1 MKTKTSLACIIDDDG
16 MYIRLLKKIIEAR
29 KLCDNLFIFNN
40 GKESIDYFE
49 AILKNLHEEEVP
61 ENIMFIDLNMPI
73 MDGWEFIERFTKIE
87 NKFNKLISLYI
98 VSSSINPV
106 DIDRAKSLSN
116 IKDYLVKP
124 VRTTELETIFK
135 KSA

>member
-1 MKTKTSLACIIDDDG
+1 MMTACTLG
-16 MYIRLLKKIIEAR
+16 SLKKIIEAR
-29 KLCDNLFIFNN
+29 KLCDNLLIFNN

-49 AILKNLHEEEVP
+49 AILKNLHEEEIP
-61 ENIMFIDLNMPI
+61 DIMFIDLNMPI

-124 VRTTELETIFK
+124 VRITELETIFK

>member
-1 MKTKTSLACIIDDDG
+1 MKKKTSLACIIDDDG

-29 KLCDNLFIFNN
+29 KLCDNLLIFNN

-49 AILKNLHEEEVP
+49 AILKNLHKEEVP
-61 ENIMFIDLNMPI
+61 DIMFIDLNMPI
-73 MDGWEFIERFTKIE
+73 MDGWEFIKRFTKIE

-124 VRTTELETIFK
+124 VRITELETIFK

>member
-1 MKTKTSLACIIDDDG
+1 MKKKTSLACIIDDDG

-29 KLCDNLFIFNN
+29 KLCNNLLIFNN

-61 ENIMFIDLNMPI
+61 DIMFIDLNMPI

-124 VRTTELETIFK
+124 VRITELETIFK

>member
-1 MKTKTSLACIIDDDG
+1 M
-16 MYIRLLKKIIEAR
+16 
-29 KLCDNLFIFNN
+29 
-40 GKESIDYFE
+40 
-49 AILKNLHEEEVP
+49 HEEEVP

-73 MDGWEFIERFTKIE
+73 LDGWEFIERFTKIE

-124 VRTTELETIFK
+124 VRITELETIFK

>member
-1 MKTKTSLACIIDDDG
+1 MKKKTSLACIIDDDG
-16 MYIRLLKKIIEAR
+16 MYIRLLKKIIKAR
-29 KLCDNLFIFNN
+29 KLCDNLLIFNN

-61 ENIMFIDLNMPI
+61 DIMFIDLNMPI

-124 VRTTELETIFK
+124 VRITELETIFK